1 MRWTKTSETAAG
13 QASGLR
19 SRFSARARG
28 SVLKTWRQSPVGSR
42 DFRSR
47 ALQCAD
53 RTVLGRAWVRQNG
66 STARNELKRT
76 QELVLDVL
84 RADTATPLTR
94 ARYQEIAGVSRSQAA
109 YDLAELVEAG
119 IVERVGAGPAT
130 RYRLV
135 DSRPDDRRRWTNERI
150 RSALQEFC
158 AEREAWPSAREFKE
172 GGRHDLYVAA
182 SRYGGVAFWAKELGF
197 ARPGRPLARTSV
209 PVGPR
214 PRRLRLRWTAE
225 AADSR
230 GRACGGWCVPA
241 SPVGHDQRPPAKR
254 HLAAAGARPR
264 RCRSRDRGTVR
275 RGAPSGEE
283 DKPGEAGQATNPPL
297 AFRNVF
303 DRDKPAD
310 RPEDVVRS
318 HSCLQHGGHDH
329 EVGAPTARL
338 VDSRASPGA
347 DRLRSA

>member
-1 MRWTKTSETAAG
+1 
-13 QASGLR
+13 
-19 SRFSARARG
+19 
-28 SVLKTWRQSPVGSR
+28 
-42 DFRSR
+42 
-47 ALQCAD
+47 
-53 RTVLGRAWVRQNG
+53 VRQNG

-197 ARPGRPLARTSV
+197 ARPGRPLARTPV

-225 AADSR
+225 AAAVAVALAVAGVSLLHPWDTTNGLQRS
-230 GRACGGWCVPA
+230 AA
-241 SPVGHDQRPPAKR
+241 SPPQARGPVAAVHVTGKRSAAARQAVRKTNPVKQAKR
-254 HLAAAGARPR
+254 PIR
-264 RCRSRDRGTVR
+264 RSPSGTSSTATSQLIAQRTSSVPTHASSTEATTTRSTPQQSASSTPAPLQAPTGPA
-275 RGAPSGEE
+275 APSPLPP
-283 DKPGEAGQATNPPL
+283 PG
-297 AFRNVF
+297 
-303 DRDKPAD
+303 K
-310 RPEDVVRS
+310 
-318 HSCLQHGGHDH
+318 
-329 EVGAPTARL
+329 
-338 VDSRASPGA
+338 
-347 DRLRSA
+347 